1 MNKLRILYLCLI
13 VVLAIIGF
21 STIKLYALAIP
32 LAPTNFTATVVGN
45 DLQLDWVKGV
55 DADDTIIIRSDENFP
70 TSLSDGDLIYY
81 GGGITYTTI
90 GGGNSE
96 TRYYYSAWSRNVLG
110 DSVSYATTESGGGNM
125 TAVYS
130 LLILS
135 LGLLA
140 TGYGFNKSYLKIAS
154 FPFFLALGIYISYNY
169 TWFGEA
175 QWTFILMGFLVG
187 VPLLLDVLHREAR
200 KTVVDEDEDTGE
212 IDEIDKEN
220 DRDYKN
226 YRKKSTKPQK
236 RNKSFAFF
244 KD

>member
-1 MNKLRILYLCLI
+1 MKILRFL
-13 VVLAIIGF
+13 IIGLFLTLIAF
-21 STIKLYALAIP
+21 SSVTLYALAIP

-55 DADDTIIIRSDENFP
+55 DADDTIIIRSTENYP

-81 GGGITYTTI
+81 GAGITYTTI
-90 GGGNSE
+90 GGGDSE
-96 TRYYYSAWSRNVLG
+96 EKYYYSAWSRNVLG

-135 LGLLA
+135 LGLLV
-140 TGYGFNKSYLKIAS
+140 TGYGFKKSYLKIAS

-175 QWTFILMGFLVG
+175 QWTFILIGFLVG
-187 VPLLLDVLHREAR
+187 IPLLLDVLHREAR

-212 IDEIDKEN
+212 VDEVDKEYE
-220 DRDYKN
+220 RDYKN
-226 YRKKSTKPQK
+226 YRKKSVKPQK
-236 RNKSFAFF
+236 RSRGLAVFR
-244 KD
+244 D